1 MELYFVGINATG
13 QVVSWPIIAEWQH
26 TPSNITFWLW
36 RFTFSGQGIQI
47 HPTELTQLRIVLDNI
62 RRPQCTFL
70 VDFMYTT
77 EVALLSPGSIVLVAL
92 LAIPNIIAVLVLER
106 NLPRENVWYLLDE
119 EKHGS

>member
-1 MELYFVGINATG
+1 
-13 QVVSWPIIAEWQH
+13 
-26 TPSNITFWLW
+26 
-36 RFTFSGQGIQI
+36 
-47 HPTELTQLRIVLDNI
+47 
-62 RRPQCTFL
+62 
-70 VDFMYTT
+70 MYTT